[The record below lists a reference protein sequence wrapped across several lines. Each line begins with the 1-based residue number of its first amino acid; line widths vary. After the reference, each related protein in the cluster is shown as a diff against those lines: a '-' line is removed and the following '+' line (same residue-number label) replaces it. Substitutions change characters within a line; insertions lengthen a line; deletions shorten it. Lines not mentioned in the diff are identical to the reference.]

1 MFNYYTTVK
10 CLWWSVNVKYEDS
23 EPSECDTKYTTT
35 YDIKIFNQS
44 MRKKKKKKE
53 KHQKNA
59 KVKVSCND
67 EYYKCMSCQLLII
80 FQIVE
85 TILP

>member
-44 MRKKKKKKE
+44 MRKKKKKK
-53 KHQKNA
+53 KSIKKMQKSKWVA
-59 KVKVSCND
+59 M
-67 EYYKCMSCQLLII
+67 MS
-80 FQIVE
+80 
-85 TILP
+85 TINVCLASF